1 MSCPARSAGNEYSLY
16 PLMNMISCSRS
27 AFCWGFLA
35 ETHLI
40 GPVFKAELAFLL
52 ELSADTSLCTAE
64 STRFLDNLTL
74 NTLAQYPALKVTQ
87 MCCY

>member
-1 MSCPARSAGNEYSLY
+1 MSCPARSAGNEHSLY
-16 PLMNMISCSRS
+16 PLMNMISHSRS

-52 ELSADTSLCTAE
+52 ELSADTSLYTAE
-64 STRFLDNLTL
+64 STWFLDNLTL
-74 NTLAQYPALKVTQ
+74 NTLAQYPALKVT
-87 MCCY
+87 